1 MGRLLTFNQLKI
13 KKGWPH
19 SRQYTNKLVQEKR
32 IPPPKKRPG
41 GGVAQSLGRGRV
53 GRVTTPRSP
62 AYFRLP
68 SAPLTEALV
77 DALSADSVGGIVAAI
92 DRLRAALERE
102 GAAPTDVIVT
112 VKERSA
118 AVGHAVR
125 EATNTT

>member
-1 MGRLLTFNQLKI
+1 MGRLLTFHQLRTE
-13 KKGWPH
+13 KGWPH
-19 SRQYTNKLVQEKR
+19 SRQHTERLAKAGK

-41 GGVAQSLGRGRV
+41 GGLLNLWDEDAWDAFIGTFVSV
-53 GRVTTPRSP
+53 
-62 AYFRLP
+62 LP
-68 SAPLTEALV
+68 PPVCLTLTKALV
-77 DALSADSVGGIVAAI
+77 DALSANSVGEIVAAI

-102 GAAPTDVIVT
+102 GAAPNDVIVT